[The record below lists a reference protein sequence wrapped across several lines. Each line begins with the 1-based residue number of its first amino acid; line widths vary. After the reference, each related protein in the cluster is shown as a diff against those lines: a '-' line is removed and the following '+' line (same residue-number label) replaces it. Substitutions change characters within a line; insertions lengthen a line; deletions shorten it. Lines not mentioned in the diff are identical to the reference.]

1 MGEQT
6 ISWHVQTHAHYER
19 SADWYWALGILA
31 VGGAAVSIYFS
42 NILFALIL
50 LVGAGSI
57 GALVARGPREHTVA
71 LDKRGISMDGTL
83 YPYQS
88 IKSFWVEPHTE
99 TPRLFLTTG
108 SLLHPHIIVPL
119 DSAAH
124 GAEVRSHLL
133 QFAEEIERLPR
144 LSEEVAEIFGL

>member
-1 MGEQT
+1 MNEPT
-6 ISWHVQTHAHYER
+6 IVWQVVTHEHIER
-19 SADWYWALGILA
+19 SADWYWGLGILA
-31 VGGAAVSIYFS
+31 IVSAGVSIYFS
-42 NILFALIL
+42 NILFAIIL

-57 GALVARGPREHTVA
+57 GVLVARGPREHVVA

-88 IKSFWVEPHTE
+88 IRSFWVEPHVE
-99 TPRLFLTTG
+99 VPRLFITTS

-119 DSAAH
+119 DSAPH
-124 GAEVRSHLL
+124 GEEVRRHLL